1 MDFSRKHC
9 DELEDGEVLDD
20 EHIGRASSPTAASST
35 ERAQYQPP
43 VSLADFKC
51 PLPDAVAA
59 QIERLELHAR
69 GVLECA
75 RGGPEARAAARE
87 YLQVLDGF
95 VAAAPASR
103 RIRCSG
109 RLRNALLEACG
120 AGDGPTRDE
129 LTWKRGKAAPP
140 AFLQELVSL
149 LLLHCSWLLAP
160 EDGPAIAAVARALDV
175 ASMIRRAEQLLPTLP
190 PNHRGGAIGARPIQ
204 HQSDSTESTASA
216 ASAALEPLSAE
227 ERAAL
232 QLELVLDLDHT
243 CVHASA
249 VRGDSRQVA
258 DDAHTFTLSNGPGQ
272 PMRYKLRTRDGLE
285 AFLREVHGRLPPDG
299 LLMAMSLDDP
309 CSPYLMISFVRYA
322 RWRRSTCTPWARC
335 RTCTR

>member
-1 MDFSRKHC
+1 MHR
-9 DELEDGEVLDD
+9 DELEDGEVPDD
-20 EHIGRASSPTAASST
+20 EHVGRASGPTAASST
-35 ERAQYQPP
+35 KRARYQPP

-129 LTWKRGKAAPP
+129 LTRKRGKAAPP
-140 AFLQELVSL
+140 AFLQELISL
-149 LLLHCSWLLAP
+149 LQQHCSWLLAP

-285 AFLREVHGRLPPDG
+285 AFLREVHGRLPPNG
-299 LLMAMSLDDP
+299 LLMAVS
-309 CSPYLMISFVRYA
+309 
-322 RWRRSTCTPWARC
+322 
-335 RTCTR
+335 

>member
-1 MDFSRKHC
+1 MHR
-9 DELEDGEVLDD
+9 DELEDGEVPDD
-20 EHIGRASSPTAASST
+20 EHVGRASGPTAASST
-35 ERAQYQPP
+35 KRARYQPP

-129 LTWKRGKAAPP
+129 LTRKRGKAAPP
-140 AFLQELVSL
+140 AFLQELISL
-149 LLLHCSWLLAP
+149 LQQHCSWLLAP
-160 EDGPAIAAVARALDV
+160 EDGPAIAAVAQALDRGHPPALFAPPGLPPPATADV

-190 PNHRGGAIGARPIQ
+190 PNHRDGAIGARPIQ

-243 CVHASA
+243 CVHASE
-249 VRGDSRQVA
+249 VRGDSRVA
-258 DDAHTFTLSNGPGQ
+258 DDAHTFTLSNGLGQ

-285 AFLREVHGRLPPDG
+285 AFLREVHGRLPPNG
-299 LLMAMSLDDP
+299 LLMAVS
-309 CSPYLMISFVRYA
+309 
-322 RWRRSTCTPWARC
+322 
-335 RTCTR
+335 

>member
-1 MDFSRKHC
+1 MLSEMS
-9 DELEDGEVLDD
+9 DELEDGEVPDG
-20 EHIGRASSPTAASST
+20 EGPTAASKT
-35 ERAQYQPP
+35 KRARYQPP

-69 GVLECA
+69 GMLEYA
-75 RGGPEARAAARE
+75 HGGPEARAAARE

-109 RLRNALLEACG
+109 RLRDALLAASG

-129 LTWKRGKAAPP
+129 LTRTRDNAAPP

-149 LLLHCSWLLAP
+149 LQQHCSWLLAP
-160 EDGPAIAAVARALDV
+160 EDGPAIAAVAQALDRGHPPALFAPPGLPPPANADA

-190 PNHRGGAIGARPIQ
+190 PDHRGGAVGARPTQ

-216 ASAALEPLSAE
+216 ASSALAPLSAE
-227 ERAAL
+227 EREAL

-243 CVHASA
+243 CVHASE
-249 VRGDSRQVA
+249 VRGDSRVA
-258 DDAHTFTLSNGPGQ
+258 DDAHTFTLSNGLGQ

-285 AFLREVHGRLPPDG
+285 AFLREVHWTLTTKCYLDGRL
-299 LLMAMSLDDP
+299 LM
-309 CSPYLMISFVRYA
+309 
-322 RWRRSTCTPWARC
+322 TPAHH
-335 RTCTR
+335 T